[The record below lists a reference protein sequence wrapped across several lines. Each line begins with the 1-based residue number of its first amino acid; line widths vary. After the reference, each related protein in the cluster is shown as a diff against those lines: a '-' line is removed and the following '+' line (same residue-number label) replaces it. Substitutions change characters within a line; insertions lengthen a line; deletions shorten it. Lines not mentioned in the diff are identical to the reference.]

1 MEKIMLIDGNSILY
15 RAFYALPLLR
25 TEKGF
30 SNAVFGFANILFK
43 AIDLLKPSH
52 VAVAFDVSKKTF
64 RNDIFADYKKN
75 RKPMPEELREQ
86 IPIIK
91 EMLKQ
96 MGICI
101 LEKEGLEGDDI
112 LGTIAHRFKLPVVIV
127 TGDRDCFQ
135 LIDDSTYVCRTIKGV
150 SDVEMLDAKAIELEY
165 GLKPH
170 QIIDLKAL
178 AGDSSDNIPGV
189 SGIGPKTATE
199 LLKNYTTVENV
210 FNNIDKISE
219 KISKKLIENKDNA
232 FISKQLATINCNVNI
247 NCTLNDMKFSFPF
260 GANVYNFFEE
270 YQMRSILNRKELWK
284 ENLEFEKAPECK
296 IQALSCENNLIDLIN
311 QVKKFGI
318 LSIVF
323 NEQFISFSD
332 GKTEYLYEFG
342 NSNIQTDLIFNNLKQ
357 LFETN
362 SILKICFDIKSLMHL
377 LSTNKI
383 KLVEPYFDV
392 GLARH
397 LLDGK
402 IIKNYDEIF
411 SEYGL
416 NNNIAAFSLYN
427 AYLNLSSRICQN
439 GVDKLYYNLELPLV
453 SVLFEMEQNGVQID
467 IDVLNN
473 LKFQYINESNEI
485 KKTITEL
492 IGEFNINSP
501 KQLSEVLFDK
511 LKLPHNKKKSTG
523 VDELEYIKEMHPV
536 VPLILRYRKVNK
548 FLSTYILGMEKHI
561 DEENR
566 IHTNYKQT
574 LTATGRLSSTEPNLQ
589 NIPIRS
595 EESKVIRSMFTAS
608 SNGNV
613 LLDADYSQIELRLLA
628 HFSNEPK
635 LIEAFKNDH
644 DIHNET
650 ASKIFNVESAK
661 VSPEMRR
668 IAKVV
673 NFGTIYGISDF
684 GLASD
689 LGISPKEAKKYID
702 EFYQTHPQVKNY
714 INSVIAQAKN
724 LGYVDTLLGRKR
736 KINDILSPN
745 FLLRTRAERMAQNA
759 PLQGS
764 GADIIKLS
772 MLNIFNRLK
781 KEGLKTKLILQ
792 IHDELVFDCPKDE
805 LNVVNNLVKEEM
817 ENVVKL
823 NVPLKVEL
831 SSAFRWSD
839 AH

>member
-1 MEKIMLIDGNSILY
+1 
-15 RAFYALPLLR
+15 
-25 TEKGF
+25 
-30 SNAVFGFANILFK
+30 
-43 AIDLLKPSH
+43 
-52 VAVAFDVSKKTF
+52 
-64 RNDIFADYKKN
+64 
-75 RKPMPEELREQ
+75 
-86 IPIIK
+86 
-91 EMLKQ
+91 
-96 MGICI
+96 
-101 LEKEGLEGDDI
+101 
-112 LGTIAHRFKLPVVIV
+112 
-127 TGDRDCFQ
+127 
-135 LIDDSTYVCRTIKGV
+135 
-150 SDVEMLDAKAIELEY
+150 
-165 GLKPH
+165 
-170 QIIDLKAL
+170 
-178 AGDSSDNIPGV
+178 
-189 SGIGPKTATE
+189 
-199 LLKNYTTVENV
+199 
-210 FNNIDKISE
+210 
-219 KISKKLIENKDNA
+219 
-232 FISKQLATINCNVNI
+232 
-247 NCTLNDMKFSFPF
+247 
-260 GANVYNFFEE
+260 
-270 YQMRSILNRKELWK
+270 
-284 ENLEFEKAPECK
+284 
-296 IQALSCENNLIDLIN
+296 
-311 QVKKFGI
+311 
-318 LSIVF
+318 
-323 NEQFISFSD
+323 
-332 GKTEYLYEFG
+332 
-342 NSNIQTDLIFNNLKQ
+342 
-357 LFETN
+357 
-362 SILKICFDIKSLMHL
+362 
-377 LSTNKI
+377 
-383 KLVEPYFDV
+383 
-392 GLARH
+392 
-397 LLDGK
+397 
-402 IIKNYDEIF
+402 
-411 SEYGL
+411 
-416 NNNIAAFSLYN
+416 
-427 AYLNLSSRICQN
+427 
-439 GVDKLYYNLELPLV
+439 
-453 SVLFEMEQNGVQID
+453 
-467 IDVLNN
+467 
-473 LKFQYINESNEI
+473 
-485 KKTITEL
+485 
-492 IGEFNINSP
+492 
-501 KQLSEVLFDK
+501 
-511 LKLPHNKKKSTG
+511 
-523 VDELEYIKEMHPV
+523 
-536 VPLILRYRKVNK
+536 
-548 FLSTYILGMEKHI
+548 MEKHI

-661 VSPEMRR
+661 VTPEMRR

-714 INSVIAQAKN
+714 INSVITQAKN